1 MMPVDLIILGSGGS
15 SREILGAVE
24 DINRQTPRW
33 RVLGFL
39 DDNPALQGKSVDD
52 VPVLGPLASA
62 KEHTA
67 QLIVGVASWRRP
79 GARREIVARLGL
91 PRERYATVIHP
102 SASISPRVTIGVGT
116 AILQNVVIT
125 SGSVVGDHVLI
136 SQNVTMA
143 HDDVIGDFV
152 TIASAAIITGGV
164 RLRAG
169 CYLGA
174 GCTIMNGVTVNEG
187 ALVGI
192 GAVVMIDVPAGV
204 TVSGYP
210 ARSIPQMK
218 RS

>member
-1 MMPVDLIILGSGGS
+1 MDLIILGAGGS

-24 DINRQTPRW
+24 DLNRLKPRW

-39 DDNPALQGKSVDD
+39 DDDPALLGKSVDGLG
-52 VPVLGPLASA
+52 VLGPLAA
-62 KEHTA
+62 AREHTA
-67 QLIVGVASWRRP
+67 QLIVGIASWRKP
-79 GARREIVARLGL
+79 GVRGEIVARLGL

-102 SASISPRVTIGVGT
+102 SASINSRVTVGVGT

-125 SGSVVGDHVLI
+125 SGSVVGDHVVI

-143 HDDVIGDFV
+143 HDDAIDDFV

-174 GCTIMNGVTVNEG
+174 GCTIMNGVTVNER

-192 GAVVMIDVPAGV
+192 GSVVMIDVPAGV

-210 ARSIPQMK
+210 ARSIPQIK

>member
-1 MMPVDLIILGSGGS
+1 MPEDLIILGAGGS

-24 DINRQTPRW
+24 DLNHQEPRW

-39 DDNPALQGKSVDD
+39 DDDPALQGKSVDSL
-52 VPVLGPLASA
+52 PVLGTLASA
-62 KEHTA
+62 KECAA
-67 QLIVGVASWRRP
+67 QLHVGVASWRRP
-79 GARREIVARLGL
+79 GARCEIVARLGL

-102 SASISPRVTIGVGT
+102 SASISSRVTIGVGT

-143 HDDVIGDFV
+143 HDDAIGDFV
-152 TIASAAIITGGV
+152 TIASAAIVTGNV
-164 RLRAG
+164 RLCAG

-174 GCTIMNGVTVNEG
+174 GCTIMNGVTVNEN

-192 GAVVMIDVPAGV
+192 GSVVMIDVPAGV

>member
-1 MMPVDLIILGSGGS
+1 MRLVVPPNTMSADLIILGAGGS
-15 SREILGAVE
+15 SREILGAAE
-24 DINRQTPRW
+24 DINRREPQW

-39 DDNPALQGKSVDD
+39 DDNPALLGKTVDGL
-52 VPVLGPLASA
+52 PVLGPLAA
-62 KEHTA
+62 AREHTA
-67 QLIVGVASWRRP
+67 QLIVGIASWRKP
-79 GARREIVARLGL
+79 GARRDVVLRLGL

-102 SASISPRVTIGVGT
+102 SASINSR
-116 AILQNVVIT
+116 
-125 SGSVVGDHVLI
+125 
-136 SQNVTMA
+136 
-143 HDDVIGDFV
+143 V

-192 GAVVMIDVPAGV
+192 GSVVMIDVPAGV

>member
-1 MMPVDLIILGSGGS
+1 MPEDLIILGAGGS

-24 DINRQTPRW
+24 DINRLEPRW

-39 DDNPALQGKSVDD
+39 DDNPALQGKSVDGL
-52 VPVLGPLASA
+52 PLLGPLAAA
-62 KEHTA
+62 KEHPA
-67 QLIVGVASWRRP
+67 QLIVGIASWRKP
-79 GARREIVARLGL
+79 GARREVVLRLGL

-102 SASISPRVTIGVGT
+102 SASINSRVTIGAGT
-116 AILQNVVIT
+116 TILQNVVIT
-125 SGSVVGDHVLI
+125 SGTVVGDHVLI

-143 HDDVIGDFV
+143 HDQVIDDFV

-164 RLRAG
+164 KLRAG
-169 CYLGA
+169 CYLGS
-174 GCTIMNGVTVNEG
+174 GCTIMNRVTVNEG

-192 GAVVMIDVPAGV
+192 GSVVMIDVPAGV

-218 RS
+218 RP

>member
-1 MMPVDLIILGSGGS
+1 MSADLIILGAGGS
-15 SREILGAVE
+15 SREILGAAE
-24 DINRQTPRW
+24 DINRREPQW

-39 DDNPALQGKSVDD
+39 DDNPALLGKTVDGL
-52 VPVLGPLASA
+52 PVLGPLAA
-62 KEHTA
+62 AREHTA
-67 QLIVGVASWRRP
+67 QLIVGIASWRKP
-79 GARREIVARLGL
+79 GARRDVVLRLGL

-102 SASISPRVTIGVGT
+102 SASINSRVTIGVGT

-143 HDDVIGDFV
+143 HDDAIGDFV

-192 GAVVMIDVPAGV
+192 GSVVMIDVPAGV

-218 RS
+218 RP